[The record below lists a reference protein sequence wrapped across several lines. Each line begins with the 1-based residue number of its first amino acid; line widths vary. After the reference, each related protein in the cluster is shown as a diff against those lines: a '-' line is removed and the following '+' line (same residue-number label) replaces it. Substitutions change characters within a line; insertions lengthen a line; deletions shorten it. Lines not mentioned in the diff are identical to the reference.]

1 MSITNGESEDVEFR
15 AVYLARGF
23 VLSLSYVEPSK
34 RDWPT
39 RSDGPDLCHTPITG
53 PASATPTAAL
63 AQDRTT
69 SRALTRT
76 KRKRRPQCW
85 NRRLWWRDAL

>member
-34 RDWPT
+34 RD
-39 RSDGPDLCHTPITG
+39 
-53 PASATPTAAL
+53 
-63 AQDRTT
+63 
-69 SRALTRT
+69 
-76 KRKRRPQCW
+76 
-85 NRRLWWRDAL
+85 